1 MASKKRKKGGY
12 FLTARQESKQKPY
25 IVEGGVEYEIPIT
38 KKLSIKPKATQV
50 NVGGDTVQRGRGVG
64 VRYGDYHVKGDVT
77 KYPYSPNRKAIEFA
91 IDNFFGG
98 NLRGAG
104 SIQGESKEGKIEYT
118 VPLGKIPMLGS
129 LLGYKKRSKGGQIKR
144 PKGVKIAQRGFGK
157 AMKNGK

>member
-50 NVGGDTVQRGRGVG
+50 NVGGDTVQRGRGLG
-64 VRYGDYHVKGDVT
+64 FRYGDYYVEGDVT
-77 KYPYSPNRKAIEFA
+77 KNPYSPNRKAIKFA
-91 IDNFFGG
+91 VDNLFGG
-98 NLRGAG
+98 RVEGAG
-104 SIQGESKEGKIEYT
+104 SKRGKFKEGKIEYK
-118 VPLGKIPMLGS
+118 VPINKVPILGP
-129 LLGYKKRSKGGQIKR
+129 LLGYKSRSKGGQIKR
-144 PKGVKIAQRGFGK
+144 PKGVKIAQRGFGR